1 MQIGLRNKL
10 RVISLIP
17 IIVLLLVASYYV
29 YTSYDRYSGAQ
40 NLHIKLQENKYL
52 TNIIENISR
61 ERSISILYTA
71 NPSQEFLRSL
81 QVQRKMVNKSI
92 QKFLIYT
99 QGSLSSKYVA
109 KPELRQEIS
118 SVSHILQNI
127 IKIRKKIDN
136 HTVKFSNLFYKT
148 YGDAQTYLLDQTKG
162 LTHIHIDEQI
172 ATMSG
177 VYIGF
182 VRAQEYTANER
193 DFLLNLLTRSL
204 PMNQQA
210 MGQWLS
216 YIDKDDALNFDA
228 IGAKTVYQNLH
239 RLFYSK
245 STINLFN
252 NINRDRLAITFA
264 ATSGKYSVPA
274 TKWFSIISQ
283 KENIVAQGEQ
293 IILNAMDKRA
303 MIIQQ
308 NALKVLFISVAVW
321 IIAILLALLAFF
333 VARDITK
340 SIKNL
345 ESVLKRV
352 AKDTQ
357 HSKVDDNINL
367 GTAAGTS
374 RAYELLESIIEQTRK
389 DKEFALEANEAKSMF
404 LANMSHEIRTP
415 LNGIVGFTE
424 LLRDTPLQDEQRE
437 FIDII
442 EKSSENLLEIINNIL
457 DLSKIESNKIEIE
470 EIIFNPAKEFDNAV
484 EVYSVRASDKHI
496 SLGCYIDPSFESPL
510 KGDPTKIKEVIINL
524 LSNAIKFTN
533 TGGAINVNIKR
544 MPAEQSTKAK
554 ILFEVE
560 DNGIGVTSEQ
570 KTRIFEAFS
579 QADISITRK
588 YGGTGLGLTISSRFV
603 ELMGGKLQLE
613 SEPGKGTKFF
623 FVLELEEIQT
633 LNDSNKGKYSSF
645 QALVLDSTSKTKKQ
659 SIFLEYYLDFYGVKC
674 IEFNTLKQ
682 GSNLLKRE
690 QYDFMFIDYD
700 FINDKELKDY
710 CSLNQNVVLLV
721 KSYYKKTIDSLN
733 LKIFKT
739 IYEPLTGTKLKTV
752 LENYQPTIRRT
763 GNMPLGHTKKFDKAK
778 SKFNAKALV
787 AEDNNINQK
796 LIKKT
801 LEDLGLHVELANNG
815 LEAFQ
820 KRKSEHFDIIFM
832 DIQMPV
838 LDGVEATQEILDYEE
853 DTDAT
858 HVPIVALTANALKGD
873 RERFLKEGLDEYTT
887 KPLVRD
893 EIISI
898 LNHFLG
904 DLIIDID
911 DLPKQTSD
919 EKEDKTTK
927 EQGQDTKPASV
938 ISQQHELKTQPI
950 LDTKSEQSLDGDKRA
965 VDILLVKKNPLET
978 TLFAKLLDTLGFS
991 YETASNTKD
1000 IFTKLGMSK
1009 YKLLLLDKELDK
1021 LDLAKLRQ
1029 EFEQNN
1035 LSTKIVVFIDPSD
1048 TQSDV
1053 PYTDEIVQNI
1063 INKDLLRLVIEKFL
1077 K

>member
-17 IIVLLLVASYYV
+17 IIILLLVASFYV
-29 YTSYDRYSGAQ
+29 YTSYNKYKSIEKLQVQLKQNIYFSQLAHEISHERGLSILYATDNSAATLKILNKTRDIVNRSIAKFEAYANTLRQLNYISKTEVNQRLGSMSKILQSLIILRQRINKHTASFDNIFYGPYSKALSYLLNQ
-40 NLHIKLQENKYL
+40 TKSLANLHIDE
-52 TNIIENISR
+52 
-61 ERSISILYTA
+61 
-71 NPSQEFLRSL
+71 
-81 QVQRKMVNKSI
+81 
-92 QKFLIYT
+92 
-99 QGSLSSKYVA
+99 
-109 KPELRQEIS
+109 EI
-118 SVSHILQNI
+118 
-127 IKIRKKIDN
+127 
-136 HTVKFSNLFYKT
+136 
-148 YGDAQTYLLDQTKG
+148 G
-162 LTHIHIDEQI
+162 
-172 ATMSG
+172 TMSG
-177 VYIGF
+177 AYIGF
-182 VRAQEYTANER
+182 VRAQTYTSNER
-193 DFLLNLLTRSL
+193 DFVSNILARHLLMS
-204 PMNQQA
+204 QA
-210 MGQWLS
+210 MMGHWLT
-216 YIDKDDALNFDA
+216 YIDKDDALNFDS
-228 IGAKTVYQNLH
+228 IGNKKIYNKLYH
-239 RLFYSK
+239 IFDNK
-245 STINLFN
+245 NTINLFN
-252 NINRDRLAITFA
+252 NINRNRLAITFA
-264 ATSGKYSVPA
+264 ASTGKYSVPVNM
-274 TKWFSIISQ
+274 WFSMLTQ
-283 KENIVAQGEQ
+283 KENIIANAQAV
-293 IILNAMDKRA
+293 ILQAMNTKS
-303 MIIQQ
+303 MLIKQE
-308 NALKVLFISVAVW
+308 ALRILFISIAIW
-321 IIAILLALLAFF
+321 IIAIFLTLLAFF
-333 VARDITK
+333 VARDITRN
-340 SIKNL
+340 IKNL

-357 HSKVDDNINL
+357 HSEDDININL
-367 GTAAGTS
+367 DTSTGTS
-374 RAYELLESIIEQTRK
+374 RAYELLENIIEQTRK

-437 FIDII
+437 FIEII

-470 EIIFNPAKEFDNAV
+470 EIVFNPAKEFDNAV

-544 MPAEQSTKAK
+544 MPSEQSTKAK

-570 KTRIFEAFS
+570 KARIFEAFS
-579 QADISITRK
+579 QADTSITRK

-633 LNDSNKGKYSSF
+633 LNDSDKGKYSSF
-645 QALVLDSTSKTKKQ
+645 QALVLDLTSKTKKQ
-659 SIFLEYYLDFYGVKC
+659 GIFLKNYLDFYGLNSIK
-674 IEFNTLKQ
+674 FNTFEQ
-682 GSNLLKRE
+682 GSALLKKE
-690 QYDFMFIDYD
+690 QYDFIFIDYD
-700 FINDKELKDY
+700 FINDKELEDY
-710 CSLNQNVVLLV
+710 CSLNQNIVLLV

-752 LENYQPTIRRT
+752 LENYQPTIKRT
-763 GNMPLGHTKKFDKAK
+763 GNTSLNHTKKFDKAK

-787 AEDNNINQK
+787 AEDNIINQK

-853 DTDAT
+853 DTDAV

-904 DLIIDID
+904 DLIVDID

-919 EKEDKTTK
+919 EREDKTTK
-927 EQGQDTKPASV
+927 EQGQDTKPTR
-938 ISQQHELKTQPI
+938 IIPQQQELKTKPV
-950 LDTKSEQSLDGDKRA
+950 LGTKHEQSSDKDKQT
-965 VDILLVKKNPLET
+965 VDILLAKKNPLET

-1000 IFTKLGMSK
+1000 IFTKLGTSK

-1029 EFEQNN
+1029 EFEQNS
-1035 LSTKIVVFIDPSD
+1035 LLTKIIVFIDPSD
-1048 TQSDV
+1048 IQSDV
-1053 PYTDEIVQNI
+1053 TDADEVVQNI